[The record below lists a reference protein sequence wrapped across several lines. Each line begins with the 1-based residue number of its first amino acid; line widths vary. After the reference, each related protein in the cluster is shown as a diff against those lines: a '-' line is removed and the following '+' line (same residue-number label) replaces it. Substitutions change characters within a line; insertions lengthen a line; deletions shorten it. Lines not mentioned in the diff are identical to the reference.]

1 MKDSLQAIPTV
12 SKMEITLQDVTELM
26 SEIKQY
32 HAIFSP
38 FFARREHREH
48 AELYLTGLLSPD
60 LDRKSIEPMVVNLKG
75 PDQNAV
81 RAVQQFIGEGAW
93 QDGLIRRRHLQEVE
107 VSLGEEDGVVIFDGS
122 DFPKQ
127 GRESAGVK
135 RQYCGQLGKRANC
148 QAGVFAGYTSSK
160 GYTFLDARLYLFE
173 VWFDQQFAAR
183 RAKCLVPEEVG
194 FQKKNELAWEML
206 EAINQAGT
214 LRFRWVTGDEAF
226 GCDTQLLD
234 RIASLGRWYFMEV
247 PKNTRVWI
255 QRPETVL
262 PPWSGRG
269 CKPKR
274 LRVLDGQCLPKRVD
288 VTADSLPA
296 QQWSRHIIKEGSK
309 GPIVAD
315 FAALRV
321 SGVRDGLPGHE
332 AWLVLRRDVITREV
346 KYYLSNASAETEL
359 TTLVRISGMRW
370 PIETCFE
377 EGKQLLGMGD
387 YEVRTWRGWHHH
399 MTLCLLAHH
408 FLVRL
413 QQGLKKTP
421 SDLAPGGPVV
431 VRSPTEARG
440 RCVDRAGCAR
450 LPGHP

>member
-1 MKDSLQAIPTV
+1 MEDSLQAIATV
-12 SKMEITLQDVTELM
+12 TKLEITLQDVTELM
-26 SEIKQY
+26 SEIKKY

-48 AELYLTGLLSPD
+48 AELYLTGLLAPD

-75 PDQNAV
+75 PHQNAV

-93 QDGLIRRRHLQEVE
+93 QDSLIRRRHLEEVE
-107 VSLGEEDGVVIFDGS
+107 VTLGEEDGVVILDGS

-160 GYTFLDARLYLFE
+160 GYTFLEVRLYLPE
-173 VWFDQQFAAR
+173 VWFDEQYAAR
-183 RAKCLVPEEVG
+183 RAKCLVPQEVG

-206 EAINQAGT
+206 EAIHQAGT

-226 GCDTQLLD
+226 GCDTRVLD
-234 RIASLGRWYFMEV
+234 QIANLGHWYFMEV
-247 PKNTRVWI
+247 PKNTQGWTR
-255 QRPETVL
+255 RPETVV
-262 PPWSGRG
+262 PTWSGRG

-274 LRVLDGQCLPKRVD
+274 LRVLDEQFLPKRVD
-288 VTADSLPA
+288 DTADSLPA

-309 GPIVAD
+309 CPIVAD

-321 SGVRDGLPGHE
+321 TGVRDGVPGHE
-332 AWLVLRRDVITREV
+332 VWLVLRRDVMTREL
-346 KYYLSNASAETEL
+346 KYYLSNAPAETEP
-359 TTLVRISGMRW
+359 TTLVRISGMGW

-377 EGKQLLGMGD
+377 DGK
-387 YEVRTWRGWHHH
+387 
-399 MTLCLLAHH
+399 
-408 FLVRL
+408 
-413 QQGLKKTP
+413 
-421 SDLAPGGPVV
+421 
-431 VRSPTEARG
+431 
-440 RCVDRAGCAR
+440 
-450 LPGHP
+450 